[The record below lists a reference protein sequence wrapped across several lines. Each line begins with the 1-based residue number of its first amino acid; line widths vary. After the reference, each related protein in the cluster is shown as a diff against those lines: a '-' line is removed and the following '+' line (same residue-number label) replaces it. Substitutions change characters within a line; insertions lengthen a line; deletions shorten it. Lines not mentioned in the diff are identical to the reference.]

1 MADAFTDPSG
11 APPAPQLAIERVYIR
26 DVSFESPKSP
36 GVFAAEWKP
45 QVHMDINTRSSA
57 VDAQRHEVVL
67 TLTIEARVD
76 GEAAMIVELQQAGIF
91 RLENMDAA
99 LTEQVLATACPTA
112 LFPYARETVDSLVTK
127 GTFPPLM
134 LAPMNFDALYAEAK
148 RRAAAEQG
156 EGASRGDARPPDSFV
171 N

>member
-1 MADAFTDPSG
+1 MAEESFPDQG
-11 APPAPQLAIERVYIR
+11 AAPRAPQLAIERVYIR

-36 GVFAAEWKP
+36 GVFGGEWKP
-45 QVHMDINTRSSA
+45 EIHMDINTRSNA
-57 VDAQRHEVVL
+57 LDAQRHEVVL

-91 RLENMDAA
+91 RLQNMDGV

-112 LFPYARETVDSLVTK
+112 LFPYARETVDALVTK

-148 RRAAAEQG
+148 RRAAERDEQ
-156 EGASRGDARPPDSFV
+156 PPDSFV

>member
-1 MADAFTDPSG
+1 MADEFPTASG
-11 APPAPQLAIERVYIR
+11 DAPPAPQLAVERVYIR

-36 GVFAAEWKP
+36 AIFGSEWKP
-45 QVHMDINTRSSA
+45 QVHMDINTRSSPL
-57 VDAQRHEVVL
+57 DGQRHEVVV
-67 TLTIEARVD
+67 TLTIEARID

-99 LTEQVLATACPTA
+99 LTEQVLAIACPTT
-112 LFPYARETVDSLVTK
+112 LFPYARETVDSLVIK

-134 LAPMNFDALYAEAK
+134 LAPINFDALYAEAK
-148 RRAAAEQG
+148 RRAASDAEK
-156 EGASRGDARPPDSFV
+156 PPDRFV

>member
-1 MADAFTDPSG
+1 MAEESFTDPG
-11 APPAPQLAIERVYIR
+11 AAPPAPQLAIERVYVR

-36 GVFAAEWKP
+36 GIFGTEWKP
-45 QVHMDINTRSSA
+45 EVHMDINTRSNA
-57 VDAQRHEVVL
+57 LDAQRHEVVL
-67 TLTIEARVD
+67 TLTIEARID

-91 RLENMDAA
+91 RLENMDAVLA
-99 LTEQVLATACPTA
+99 EQVLATACPTA
-112 LFPYARETVDSLVTK
+112 LFPYARETVDALVTK

-148 RRAAAEQG
+148 RRAAER
-156 EGASRGDARPPDSFV
+156 EERPPDSFV

>member
-1 MADAFTDPSG
+1 MAEESLTGPG
-11 APPAPQLAIERVYIR
+11 AAPRAPQLAIERVYAR

-36 GVFAAEWKP
+36 AIFGTEWKP
-45 QVHMDINTRSSA
+45 EIHMDINTRSSA
-57 VDAQRHEVVL
+57 LDAQRHEVVL

-91 RLENMDAA
+91 RLENMDGV
-99 LTEQVLATACPTA
+99 LTEQVLATACPAA
-112 LFPYARETVDSLVTK
+112 LFPYARETVDALVTK

-148 RRAAAEQG
+148 RRAAER
-156 EGASRGDARPPDSFV
+156 EERPPDGFV

>member
-1 MADAFTDPSG
+1 MAEESFEGPGA

-36 GVFAAEWKP
+36 GIFGREWKP
-45 QVHMDINTRSSA
+45 EIHMDINTRSNA
-57 VDAQRHEVVL
+57 LDAQRHEVVL

-91 RLENMDAA
+91 RLRNMDGVLA
-99 LTEQVLATACPTA
+99 EQVLAAACPTA
-112 LFPYARETVDSLVTK
+112 LFPYARETVDALVTK

-148 RRAAAEQG
+148 RRAAERDEQ
-156 EGASRGDARPPDSFV
+156 PPDSFV

>member
-1 MADAFTDPSG
+1 MSDESTDPG
-11 APPAPQLAIERVYIR
+11 AAPRAPQLAIERVYVR

-36 GVFAAEWKP
+36 GIFGTEWQP
-45 QVHMDINTRSSA
+45 EVHMDINTRSNA
-57 VDAQRHEVVL
+57 LDAQRHEVVL

-91 RLENMDAA
+91 RLENMDAV

-112 LFPYARETVDSLVTK
+112 LFPYARETVDALVTK

-148 RRAAAEQG
+148 RRAAER
-156 EGASRGDARPPDSFV
+156 EERPPGSFV

>member
-1 MADAFTDPSG
+1 MAEESFPDPG
-11 APPAPQLAIERVYIR
+11 AAPRAPQLAIERVYVR

-36 GVFAAEWKP
+36 GIFGTEWKP
-45 QVHMDINTRSSA
+45 EVHMDINTRSNA
-57 VDAQRHEVVL
+57 LDAQRHEVVL
-67 TLTIEARVD
+67 TLTIEARID

-91 RLENMDAA
+91 RLENMDAV

-112 LFPYARETVDSLVTK
+112 LFPYARETVDALVTK

-148 RRAAAEQG
+148 RRAAER
-156 EGASRGDARPPDSFV
+156 EERSPDSFV

>member
-1 MADAFTDPSG
+1 MADAFAEPTA

-36 GVFAAEWKP
+36 GIFGTEWKP
-45 QVHMDINTRSSA
+45 QIHMDINTRTSSL
-57 VDAQRHEVVL
+57 DALRHEVVL
-67 TLTIEARVD
+67 TLTIEARLD

-127 GTFPPLM
+127 GTFPPLL

-148 RRAAAEQG
+148 RQRAAAEQG
-156 EGASRGDARPPDSFV
+156 EARPPDSFV